1 MNYTYIIIYTIR
13 NYICIKFY
21 LYIKRHTGIL
31 TDIELRYTYILYTD
45 RISYFCKKISYR
57 KGKKGHEDIR
67 GSFARY
73 GEEGRDVGHVP
84 HCSRRAL
91 VFPRDGVACSFAATI
106 NVNEH
111 YRDLAA
117 LTGKSLRLSFV
128 LDALKNS
135 RFRLFGEI
143 GL

>member
-1 MNYTYIIIYTIR
+1 MQENQ
-13 NYICIKFY
+13 FQ
-21 LYIKRHTGIL
+21 KR
-31 TDIELRYTYILYTD
+31 
-45 RISYFCKKISYR
+45 
-57 KGKKGHEDIR
+57 KKGHEDIR

-73 GEEGRDVGHVP
+73 GEEGRYVGHVP
-84 HCSRRAL
+84 HCSRL
-91 VFPRDGVACSFAATI
+91 VFPRDGIACSFAATI

-135 RFRLFGEI
+135 RFRFFGEI